1 MTNRISIFTI
11 CVIVASLLAMG
22 IFASIDRNALATQ
35 PPTGPA
41 KTAHSAHVTAA
52 VSQATTQTVEARL
65 ADLQAKIQRLEAAMQ
80 QQSGVMSG
88 AMPTNGMP
96 EMASGGKPTQGNM
109 AGMMGKM
116 GGKGNKG
123 DSGMAMASAL
133 PGFPGASHLYHIGA
147 TGFFLDHP
155 QHIALSTKQQMMLN
169 QIKEQSALNR
179 ASADRSVP

>member
-1 MTNRISIFTI
+1 MANRISIFTR

-96 EMASGGKPTQGNM
+96 EMASGGKSTQGNM
-109 AGMMGKM
+109 AGM
-116 GGKGNKG
+116 
-123 DSGMAMASAL
+123 SGMDMASAL

-147 TGFFLDHP
+147 TGVFLDHP

-179 ASADRSVP
+179 ASANEFGTMNRVLKV

>member
-96 EMASGGKPTQGNM
+96 ANPPTAPRRFG
-109 AGMMGKM
+109 
-116 GGKGNKG
+116 
-123 DSGMAMASAL
+123 
-133 PGFPGASHLYHIGA
+133 
-147 TGFFLDHP
+147 
-155 QHIALSTKQQMMLN
+155 LSP
-169 QIKEQSALNR
+169 
-179 ASADRSVP
+179 D